1 MNSQPSVERSAE
13 DSSIIRTITGKAV
26 RSAALTVLVVLTNS
40 TTAAALHGSV
50 GCSIPGSLEPLFGL
64 LHTLGVLAFTAG
76 VALGVVGL
84 STAGLM
90 IAGPFGEDWVR
101 RGKQVA
107 KNTVLG
113 VVILASARMVV
124 SFLINSLAPSFC

>member
-1 MNSQPSVERSAE
+1 MPGWNPNTTARRTGIQ
-13 DSSIIRTITGKAV
+13 SIGATIFIWIASKP
-26 RSAALTVLVVLTNS
+26 
-40 TTAAALHGSV
+40 AAALHDSV
-50 GCSIPGSLEPLFGL
+50 GCSIPSSLEPLFGL

-84 STAGLM
+84 STAGVM

-124 SFLINSLAPSFC
+124 SFLISQLGPSFC